1 LKGNVY
7 FVKNGNPIPDLFVA
21 LRGQVSFDLIGRITI
36 PGSKHLATTF
46 ATAPDVPIRSF
57 TLRLLGGPT
66 TASTGAATNL
76 CSAKARR
83 ATAAVDYIAQ
93 NGRVLQVN
101 PHLKVAGCA
110 HKHRKARH
118 HRRH

>member
-1 LKGNVY
+1 LRGNVY
-7 FVKNGNPIPDLFVA
+7 FVKNGHPLPDLFVA

-57 TLRLLGGPT
+57 TLRLLGGRT
-66 TASTGAATNL
+66 TASTGAAANL
-76 CSAKARR
+76 CSPKSRR
-83 ATAAVDYIAQ
+83 ATASVDYIAQ
-93 NGRVLQVN
+93 NGHVLQVN
-101 PHLKVAGCA
+101 QHLKVAGCA
-110 HKHRKARH
+110 KHHRKPRH